1 MSEKQELEKINEDGT
16 AVVDVE
22 RNEEEQAEQVSIEP
36 QGKAIEKEAVDV
48 EQDQEETQDNNQDD
62 GDDLQGYSEKVRAR
76 INKLTFDKREAE
88 RLARGALE
96 HAKGVQRKLSEFEKR
111 YSTLEDTQLKEI
123 SARIDAQTLAVKENL
138 KKAHQEQDFD
148 KIMEAQSQLTELAV
162 QKERAK
168 IQAEQRKFEQ
178 EVQAERAET
187 PQEQPIDYGQQL
199 PQPSAKASAW
209 AAKNEWFGNDEVM
222 TQAAYSIHNQLMQ
235 QGVDPESDA
244 YYNQVDKQLRD
255 YFPQKFAK
263 KQERSKPVQTV
274 APAGRTNSGRRTVR
288 LTKRQVE
295 MAKRLNV
302 PLTEYAKYVK
312 EGA

>member
-1 MSEKQELEKINEDGT
+1 MSKQELEKVNEDGT
-16 AVVDVE
+16 AVVDVDAK
-22 RNEEEQAEQVSIEP
+22 EEEKQEQVALEP
-36 QGKAIEKEAVDV
+36 HGEPVQKEDVDV
-48 EQDQEETQDNNQDD
+48 EQVQETQDNNQDE
-62 GDDLQGYSEKVRAR
+62 GDDLQGYSEKVRSR
-76 INKLTFDKREAE
+76 INKLTFEKREAE
-88 RLARGALE
+88 RLARGAVE
-96 HAKGVQRKLSEFEKR
+96 HAKGVQKKLSEFEKR

-123 SARIDAQTLAVKENL
+123 SARIEAQELAVKENL
-138 KKAHQEQDFD
+138 KKAHEEQNFD
-148 KIMEAQSQLTELAV
+148 KIMESQSQLTELAV

-168 IQAEQRKFEQ
+168 MQAEQRKFEQ
-178 EVQAERAET
+178 ETKAEQ
-187 PQEQPIDYGQQL
+187 PQEEQPDYGQQL

-209 AAKNEWFGNDEVM
+209 AAKNEWFGTDEGM
-222 TQAAYSIHNQLMQ
+222 TQAAYGLHNTLTQ

-244 YYNQVDKQLRD
+244 YYNEIDRQMRE
-255 YFPQKFAK
+255 YFPQKLGK

-312 EGA
+312 EGV

>member
-1 MSEKQELEKINEDGT
+1 MSKQELEKLNDDGT
-16 AVVDVE
+16 AVVSVE
-22 RNEEEQAEQVSIEP
+22 DKEEEKQEQVALEP
-36 QGKAIEKEAVDV
+36 HGEPVQKESVDV
-48 EQDQEETQDNNQDD
+48 EQEQEQESNEDNQQE
-62 GDDLQGYSEKVRAR
+62 GDDLQGYSEKVRSR
-76 INKLTFDKREAE
+76 INKLTFEKREAE
-88 RLARGALE
+88 RLARGAVE
-96 HAKGVQRKLSEFEKR
+96 HAKGVQKKLSDFEKR
-111 YSTLEDTQLKEI
+111 YSTLEDTQLQEI
-123 SARIDAQTLAVKENL
+123 SARIDAQTVSVKENL
-138 KKAHQEQDFD
+138 RKAHEEQNFD

-178 EVQAERAET
+178 ESKTSE
-187 PQEQPIDYGQQL
+187 PQQEEQIPDYGQQL
-199 PQPSAKASAW
+199 PQPSAKASSW
-209 AAKNEWFGNDEVM
+209 AAKNEWFGTDEVM
-222 TQAAYSIHNQLMQ
+222 TQAAYGLHNQLTQ

-244 YYNQVDKQLRD
+244 YYNEIDRQMRE
-255 YFPQKFAK
+255 YFPHKLGK

-312 EGA
+312 EGV

>member
-1 MSEKQELEKINEDGT
+1 MSKQELEKVNDDGT
-16 AVVDVE
+16 AEVNVE
-22 RNEEEQAEQVSIEP
+22 STEEEKQEQLSIEP
-36 QGKAIEKEAVDV
+36 KGEPVQKADVDV
-48 EQDQEETQDNNQDD
+48 EQEQETQDNNQDE

-76 INKLTFDKREAE
+76 INKLTFEKREAE
-88 RLARGALE
+88 RLARGAVE
-96 HAKGVQRKLSEFEKR
+96 HAKGVQKKLSEFEKR

-123 SARIDAQTLAVKENL
+123 SARIEAQELAVKENL
-138 KKAHQEQDFD
+138 KKAHEEQNFD
-148 KIMEAQSQLTELAV
+148 KIMESQSQLTELAV

-168 IQAEQRKFEQ
+168 MQAEQRKFEQ
-178 EVQAERAET
+178 EAKSQQ
-187 PQEQPIDYGQQL
+187 PQEEQADYGQQL

-209 AAKNEWFGNDEVM
+209 AAKNEWFGTDEVM
-222 TQAAYSIHNQLMQ
+222 TQAAYGLHNTLTQ

-244 YYNQVDKQLRD
+244 YYNEIDRQMRE
-255 YFPQKFAK
+255 YFPQKLGK

-312 EGA
+312 EGV

>member
-295 MAKRLNV
+295 MARRLNV

>member
-1 MSEKQELEKINEDGT
+1 MSKQELEKLNDDGT
-16 AVVDVE
+16 AEVSVE
-22 RNEEEQAEQVSIEP
+22 NKEEEKQEQVALEP
-36 QGKAIEKEAVDV
+36 HGEPVQKEAVDV
-48 EQDQEETQDNNQDD
+48 EQEQEQEQTQDNQQE

-76 INKLTFDKREAE
+76 INKLTFEKREAE
-88 RLARGALE
+88 RLARGAVE
-96 HAKGVQRKLSEFEKR
+96 HAKGVQKKLSDFEKR
-111 YSTLEDTQLKEI
+111 YSTLEDTQLQEI
-123 SARIDAQTLAVKENL
+123 SARIDAQTLSVKENL
-138 KKAHQEQDFD
+138 RKAHEEQNFD

-178 EVQAERAET
+178 ETTSQE
-187 PQEQPIDYGQQL
+187 PQQEEQPADYGQQL

-209 AAKNEWFGNDEVM
+209 ASKNEWFGTDEVM
-222 TQAAYSIHNQLMQ
+222 TQAAYGLHNQLTQ

-244 YYNQVDKQLRD
+244 YYNEIDRQMRE
-255 YFPQKFAK
+255 YFPQKLGK

-312 EGA
+312 EGV